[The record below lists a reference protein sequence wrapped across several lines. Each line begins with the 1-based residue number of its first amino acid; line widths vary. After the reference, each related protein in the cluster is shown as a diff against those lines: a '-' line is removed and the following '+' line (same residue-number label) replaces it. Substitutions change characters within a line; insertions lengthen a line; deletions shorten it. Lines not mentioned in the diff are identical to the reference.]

1 MAAQNAS
8 HAAPRRRRR
17 FDSDVW
23 VGERSALYS
32 WFGGV
37 TYEWHFPFNSFGGAL
52 EKPVR
57 PIYGMHRFRGLVGFE
72 LMPRDDKPRRFPPR
86 LKVSAWLQATT
97 KSADSADCGP
107 GAHTSSLARPCAPA
121 WGFGADLNAGLGS
134 KVDYLGVYARFF
146 HGQDYYNLS
155 FTHRKDDRFQLG
167 LSFTPG
173 RSRAPSFPVLA
184 ERVEQEEQRY
194 DDDGKW
200 PQYRTCVRRM
210 GNSEDAGSELCAG
223 L

>member
-1 MAAQNAS
+1 ME
-8 HAAPRRRRR
+8 
-17 FDSDVW
+17 
-23 VGERSALYS
+23 ERSALYS

-37 TYEWHFPFNSFGGAL
+37 TYEWHFPFNTFGGAL

-57 PIYGMHRFRGLVGFE
+57 PVYGMHRFRGLVGFE

-86 LKVSAWLQATT
+86 LKTTAWLQATT
-97 KSADSADCGP
+97 KRADSADWSGRGHGLPGP
-107 GAHTSSLARPCAPA
+107 ALCARL
-121 WGFGADLNAGLGS
+121 GFGADVNAGVGS

-155 FTHRKDDRFQLG
+155 FTHRKDNRFQLG

-194 DDDGKW
+194 AADGKW
-200 PQYRTCVRRM
+200 PQYRKCVRRM
-210 GNSEDAGSELCAG
+210 GNSEDASSELCAG